1 MRLEYLAVKGM
12 GPFRGEA
19 HVDLSNLRGII
30 ALCGENGTG
39 KTTFLEC
46 YAAALRRKLPTCGKG
61 TLASIASG
69 RDSYVEARVVNGS
82 AYTIRQMVDAVSGK
96 GESMVLDANG
106 LPVLENAKVTAYDTW
121 ASKHL
126 PPEDVFFASMFSA
139 QRSHGFLEMGETERQ
154 ATLLKTLGVERYEAM
169 AKQCR
174 EKAAA
179 TSGKLST
186 NVARIR
192 DAEARG
198 GSVEA
203 AEPALEAAK
212 EAADRCACDL
222 DNARAAAALASDALV
237 ETQAELAK
245 LQAESAAIGREI
257 AEHERMAAECNARR
271 EEAKTRAEAAK
282 AEMAAK
288 LRDARA
294 KVADV
299 EARLA
304 NNKRLLDDADAIRD
318 AVAQDRDLA
327 KKVEELA
334 AMVATLKA
342 DAQRWAER
350 ESAAV
355 KARTLAE
362 SRYKAA
368 SERAASLKARLET
381 DERAVRDALDQLPE
395 LEASLAKAET
405 AVSIVRD
412 GVAMAEEAAGVT
424 TDERITV
431 LRGALRVIA
440 IDALDPGDDPSSVA
454 SRAIASDDAKIEMQK
469 DAPARLKAARA
480 ELRAADIAR
489 QAAQDALADAKR
501 RAAQGD
507 RLDALRADL
516 ETANAA
522 MAQAGDESYSEGVI
536 LAECEQ
542 GIRLSRAALAER
554 ETDLRTVR
562 EERSALLQLVSKAE
576 RLAVA
581 EERIGALE
589 DQLCALQQTI
599 ADAEEAAPLSEPPE
613 AVRAGEEAA
622 EHLRRAKEA
631 KDRRVDALESL
642 DMAKAKATK
651 QTAEKTDAARAVAD
665 AESLDRSA
673 HASLVL
679 AQQALDR
686 AKETEGALK
695 ALWAERKTLED
706 ELSDW
711 TLLAESLGVDGL
723 QALEVD
729 SAAGEL
735 TSLVNDLLHSC
746 FGSRWTVS
754 LETTRSSADGKK
766 QIETC
771 RVTVLDNEQ
780 GIEPSRY
787 RPSGGQAVI
796 IDEAIS
802 LALSM
807 LACRRSGA
815 QGVTLVRDES
825 GAALDPENAKNYVA
839 MLRRAAEYVGAK
851 NVLLVSH
858 SPAVQD
864 LADAKILVKDGKL
877 EVVS

>member
-1 MRLEYLAVKGM
+1 MRLDSLTIKGL
-12 GPFRGEA
+12 GPFHGTTS
-19 HVDLSNLRGII
+19 VDLSNLDGII
-30 ALCGENGTG
+30 ALVGENGAG
-39 KTTFLEC
+39 KSTALEC

-61 TLASIASG
+61 TLASIASA
-69 RDSYVEARVVNGS
+69 RDSFVEARVVNGS

-139 QRSHGFLEMGETERQ
+139 QKSAGFLEMGETERQ

-174 EKAAA
+174 ENAALA
-179 TSGKLST
+179 SVHLSA

-198 GSVEA
+198 GSVETAETALEVAREA
-203 AEPALEAAK
+203 AE
-212 EAADRCACDL
+212 RCACDL
-222 DNARAAAALASDALV
+222 DNARTAASLASDAMV

-245 LQAESAAIGREI
+245 LQAESDAIGREI
-257 AEHERMAAECNARR
+257 AEHERMAAESNARR
-271 EEAKTRAEAAK
+271 EEAKSRAEAAR
-282 AEMAAK
+282 AAMTAK

-299 EARLA
+299 EGRLA
-304 NNKRLLDDADAIRD
+304 NNKKLLEDAEAIRE
-318 AVAQDRDLA
+318 AVEQDR
-327 KKVEELA
+327 ELA
-334 AMVATLKA
+334 AKLEVLSAEVAAHKA

-350 ESAAV
+350 EAAAI
-355 KARTLAE
+355 KARTAAE

-368 SERAASLKARLET
+368 SERAASLRARLET
-381 DERAVRDALDQLPE
+381 EERAVRDALDQLPE
-395 LEASLAKAET
+395 LEVSSAIATEKLATCRT
-405 AVSIVRD
+405 AVNE
-412 GVAMAEEAAGVT
+412 AEEAAGVT
-424 TDERITV
+424 AENRIV
-431 LRGALRVIA
+431 CLRGTLQVIA
-440 IDALDPGDDPSSVA
+440 RGGSEDPRRDATLAIVDD
-454 SRAIASDDAKIEMQK
+454 DDHERDQRE
-469 DAPARLKAARA
+469 APARVKAARA
-480 ELRAADIAR
+480 ELRSADIAR

-516 ETANAA
+516 EAAEASFSCSHVEAAESDGAAKEANRNAHEA
-522 MAQAGDESYSEGVI
+522 RV
-536 LAECEQ
+536 
-542 GIRLSRAALAER
+542 ALADR
-554 ETDLRTVR
+554 EADLRSAR
-562 EERSALLQLVSKAE
+562 EERASLSSLASKAE
-576 RLAVA
+576 RLTVA
-581 EERIGALE
+581 QERIDAYE
-589 DQLCALQQTI
+589 EQLRTLRQTI

-622 EHLRRAKEA
+622 EHLRRAMVK
-631 KDRRVDALESL
+631 KSCRVDLLEGL
-642 DMAKAKATK
+642 DIAREKASK
-651 QTAEKTDAARAVAD
+651 QTAEKADAARAVAE
-665 AESLDRSA
+665 AEKADRDA
-673 HASLVL
+673 HASLAL
-679 AQQALDR
+679 AQQALGR
-686 AKETEGALK
+686 ARDTQESLK
-695 ALWAERKTLED
+695 TMLAERKGLED

-711 TLLAESLGVDGL
+711 TLLAESLGADGL

>member
-1 MRLEYLAVKGM
+1 MRLDSLTIKGL
-12 GPFRGEA
+12 GPFHGTTS
-19 HVDLSNLRGII
+19 VDLSNLTGIV
-30 ALCGENGTG
+30 ALVGENGAG
-39 KTTFLEC
+39 KSTALEC

-61 TLASIASG
+61 TLASIASA
-69 RDSYVEARVVNGS
+69 RDSFVEARVVNGS

-139 QRSHGFLEMGETERQ
+139 QRSAGFLEMGETERQ
-154 ATLLKTLGVERYEAM
+154 ATLLRTLGVERYEAM

-304 NNKRLLDDADAIRD
+304 NNRKLLDDAAAIRA
-318 AVAQDRDLA
+318 AVEQDR
-327 KKVEELA
+327 ELA
-334 AMVATLKA
+334 AKVEKLAAEVATYKA
-342 DAQRWAER
+342 FAQSMDER
-350 ESAAV
+350 EAAAV
-355 KARTLAE
+355 KARAAAE
-362 SRYKAA
+362 SGLKSA
-368 SERAASLKARLET
+368 SERVESLRARLDTE
-381 DERAVRDALDQLPE
+381 ERAVRDAQDQLPE
-395 LEASLAKAET
+395 LEASFAAATESLAACRAATGE
-405 AVSIVRD
+405 
-412 GVAMAEEAAGVT
+412 AEEAAGVT
-424 TDERITV
+424 AEKRVTR
-431 LRGALRVIA
+431 LRCTLQ
-440 IDALDPGDDPSSVA
+440 
-454 SRAIASDDAKIEMQK
+454 AIARDEAAEPRKEAAAAIADDDNAAEAQRE
-469 DAPARLKAARA
+469 APARVKAARA

-516 ETANAA
+516 ETA
-522 MAQAGDESYSEGVI
+522 AGARDRAEQEADESDVVAKEAAGMAAKHRAS
-536 LAECEQ
+536 LAACEQ
-542 GIRLSRAALAER
+542 DIRLSREERAAL
-554 ETDLRTVR
+554 
-562 EERSALLQLVSKAE
+562 SSLVAKAE

-589 DQLCALQQTI
+589 DQLCALQHAI
-599 ADAEEAAPLSEPPE
+599 ADTEEASPLSEPPE
-613 AVRAGEEAA
+613 VVRAGEEAA
-622 EHLRRAKEA
+622 EHLRRAMVK
-631 KDRRVDALESL
+631 RSCRVDLLEGL
-642 DMAKAKATK
+642 DIAREKAAK
-651 QTAEKTDAARAVAD
+651 QTAEKAGAARAVAE
-665 AESLDRSA
+665 AEKADRDA
-673 HASLVL
+673 HASLAL
-679 AQQALDR
+679 AQQTIDR
-686 AKETEGALK
+686 ARETQESLK
-695 ALWAERKTLED
+695 GLLAERKGLED

>member
-1 MRLEYLAVKGM
+1 MRLDSLTIKGL
-12 GPFRGEA
+12 GPFHAETS
-19 HVDLSNLRGII
+19 VDLSNLTGIV
-30 ALCGENGTG
+30 ALVGENGAG
-39 KTTFLEC
+39 KSTALEC

-61 TLASIASG
+61 TLASIASS
-69 RDSYVEARVVNGS
+69 RDAYVEVTVVNGS

-174 EKAAA
+174 EKASA
-179 TSGKLST
+179 TSASLAT

-198 GSVEA
+198 GDVGRAIFAHIQEQ
-203 AEPALEAAK
+203 K
-212 EAADRCACDL
+212 NADDCERNLAD
-222 DNARAAAALASDALV
+222 ARTWLATASDALV
-237 ETQAELAK
+237 ETQAEVAK
-245 LQAESAAIGREI
+245 LQAESDAIGREI
-257 AEHERMAAECNARR
+257 AEHERMAAESNARR
-271 EEAKTRAEAAK
+271 EEAKSRAEAAR
-282 AEMAAK
+282 AAMTAK

-304 NNKRLLDDADAIRD
+304 NNKKLLEDAEAIRE
-318 AVAQDRDLA
+318 AVEQDRG
-327 KKVEELA
+327 LA
-334 AMVATLKA
+334 AKLEVLSAEVAAHKA

-350 ESAAV
+350 EAAAI
-355 KARTLAE
+355 KARTAAE
-362 SRYKAA
+362 SRYNAA
-368 SERAASLKARLET
+368 SERAASLRARLET
-381 DERAVRDALDQLPE
+381 EERAVRDALDQLPE
-395 LEASLAKAET
+395 LEVSSAIATEKLATCRT
-405 AVSIVRD
+405 AVNE
-412 GVAMAEEAAGVT
+412 AEEAAGVT
-424 TDERITV
+424 AENRIV
-431 LRGALRVIA
+431 CLRGTLQVIA
-440 IDALDPGDDPSSVA
+440 RGGSEDPRRDATLAIVDD
-454 SRAIASDDAKIEMQK
+454 DDHERDQRE
-469 DAPARLKAARA
+469 APARVKAARA
-480 ELRAADIAR
+480 ELRSADIAR
-489 QAAQDALADAKR
+489 QAAHDALSDAKR

-507 RLDALRADL
+507 HLDALRADL
-516 ETANAA
+516 EAADAA
-522 MAQAGDESYSEGVI
+522 MVTAGDESYNEGVI

-554 ETDLRTVR
+554 EQELRAAR
-562 EERSALLQLVSKAE
+562 EERSALSGLVAKSE

-599 ADAEEAAPLSEPPE
+599 ADTEEASPLSEPPE
-613 AVRAGEEAA
+613 VVRAGEEAA
-622 EHLRRAKEA
+622 EHLRRAMVK
-631 KDRRVDALESL
+631 RSCRVDLLEGL
-642 DMAKAKATK
+642 DIAREKAAK
-651 QTAEKTDAARAVAD
+651 QTAEKAGAARAVAE
-665 AESLDRSA
+665 AEKADRDA
-673 HASLVL
+673 HASLAL
-679 AQQALDR
+679 AQQALGR
-686 AKETEGALK
+686 ARDTQESLK
-695 ALWAERKTLED
+695 TLLAERKGLED

-711 TLLAESLGVDGL
+711 TLLAASLGADGL

-780 GIEPSRY
+780 GIDPSRY

-815 QGVTLVRDES
+815 HGVTLVRDES

-864 LADAKILVKDGKL
+864 LADARILVKDGKL